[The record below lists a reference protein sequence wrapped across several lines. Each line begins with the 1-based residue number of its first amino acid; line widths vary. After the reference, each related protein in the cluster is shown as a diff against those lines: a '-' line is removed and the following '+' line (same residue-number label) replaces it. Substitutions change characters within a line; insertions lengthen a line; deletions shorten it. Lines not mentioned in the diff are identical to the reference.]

1 MNDAAAPLREEVRSH
16 KVVGTLRGRKT
27 GKNDTLWV
35 NDASQANRQD
45 KAPTSG
51 SGDGPTL
58 TRLDNGKIR
67 LAYSVEKHTK
77 YRRSEKRDPYSE
89 IFGYKLSEWNKITF
103 SHEPIRRAFACE
115 SNRQDSLDN
124 VRCEGKHALRYPF
137 VGRSN

>member
-67 LAYSVEKHTK
+67 LAYSVEPLSSCTISFGHFRV
-77 YRRSEKRDPYSE
+77 YRPTEVAHEEKSY
-89 IFGYKLSEWNKITF
+89 
-103 SHEPIRRAFACE
+103 HE
-115 SNRQDSLDN
+115 
-124 VRCEGKHALRYPF
+124 
-137 VGRSN
+137 